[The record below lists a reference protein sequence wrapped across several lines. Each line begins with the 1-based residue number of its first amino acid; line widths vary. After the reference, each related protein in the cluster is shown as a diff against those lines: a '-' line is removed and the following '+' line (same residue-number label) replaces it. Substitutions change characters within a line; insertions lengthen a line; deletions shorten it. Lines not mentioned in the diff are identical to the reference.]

1 MIWKFIQWLSIIP
14 LLTTKRRIPLISIS
28 GILRFVDI
36 SGIVPFVD
44 ISGILRFV
52 VSSGIIDNHC
62 INFHII
68 IIKIYSSGL

>member
-1 MIWKFIQWLSIIP
+1 MIFFLFVD
-14 LLTTKRRIPLISIS
+14 ISGIVRFVDIS

-36 SGIVPFVD
+36 SGI
-44 ISGILRFV
+44 IEH
-52 VSSGIIDNHC
+52 HC